1 MEEPFFEFGSILV
14 SDRDLQIESAAR
26 TVTAVHE
33 HPDFELIECRLLGDE
48 KAASEVV
55 VVDCRCDGIP
65 TRNRVGLQYRE
76 RLGLRFFANGS
87 RLPEVR
93 ALRVDFPCTAHQ
105 NHVRNNEPAS
115 ICMYFAPWSEVRRTW
130 TPQKH
135 LARIQWWLA
144 ETANETLHREDQPL
158 EPVYFHSRFELVLPE
173 DFESQ
178 ADRVDLALVVEPRG
192 SVAGEVVA
200 ILVGRMTPVAEAAK
214 VSDVFVQCI
223 TLALPPVVHG
233 RIERIPDCLGDLHD
247 QMESRGAHIGQAI
260 KEKLQGLAGEAG
272 ISPSKSNFVLL
283 VMRIPICRAQGESP
297 EKVQVKGFIIH
308 ASLGELGVKL
318 GALMPLH
325 EGKYYRDL
333 PIGIET
339 PVTTTEWRDIR
350 LEPLEILRPFTT
362 ELARRTSGITSTGPR
377 GVLAGVG
384 AVGSVIASIWQREAW
399 GQWRYIDPDL
409 LKPHNLARHIG
420 FEFQV
425 GLRKVDVVEQLGAHI
440 LQPESDEPLGI
451 AGRASDFNDPKVCE
465 ALDSAEL
472 IVDATTTLEV
482 PRELAGRESVKRVA
496 SVFVTPS
503 GLDAVLLMEDAGRE
517 MRIDFMEPQ
526 YYRAVVNEEWG
537 QNHLVGNNGSLWTGA
552 GCRDLS
558 AVISNEHILLHG
570 ATLARHIR
578 LNFESSQPTIK
589 IWRCDSI
596 SGGLDVENLVPERV
610 LLEPLNGLQ
619 IIWDEG
625 VRRRVRALRT
635 EKLPNETG
643 GVLLGYFDLAKDSIY
658 VVDVIPEPSDS
669 QGDTT
674 GFTRGIDGLY
684 EVVRNAS
691 VRTAGIVG
699 YIGEWHSH
707 PLGSSARPSMADMYQ
722 MTHLT
727 VELHRDG
734 LPALMLIVGEHE
746 ERWLVGEARS

>member
-1 MEEPFFEFGSILV
+1 
-14 SDRDLQIESAAR
+14 
-26 TVTAVHE
+26 
-33 HPDFELIECRLLGDE
+33 
-48 KAASEVV
+48 
-55 VVDCRCDGIP
+55 
-65 TRNRVGLQYRE
+65 
-76 RLGLRFFANGS
+76 
-87 RLPEVR
+87 
-93 ALRVDFPCTAHQ
+93 
-105 NHVRNNEPAS
+105 
-115 ICMYFAPWSEVRRTW
+115 MYFAPWSEVRRTW

-178 ADRVDLALVVEPRG
+178 ADRVDPALVVEPRG
-192 SVAGEVVA
+192 SAAGDDVA
-200 ILVGRMTPVAEAAK
+200 ILVGRVTPVTEAAK

-247 QMESRGAHIGQAI
+247 QMEARGAHIGQVI
-260 KEKLQGLAGEAG
+260 KKKLQGLTGEAG

-318 GALMPLH
+318 GALMPPH

-333 PIGIET
+333 PIGVET
-339 PVTTTEWRDIR
+339 PVPTMEWRDIR

-362 ELARRTSGITSTGPR
+362 ELARQTSGITSTGPR

-399 GQWRYIDPDL
+399 GQWRFIDPDL

-440 LQPESDEPLGI
+440 LQPESDDPLGI

-482 PRELAGRESVKRVA
+482 PRDFAGRESLRRVV

-503 GLDAVLLMEDAGRE
+503 GLDAVLLMEDSGRE
-517 MRIDFMEPQ
+517 TRIDCLEPQ
-526 YYRAVVNEEWG
+526 YYRAIVNEHWG
-537 QNHLVGNNGSLWTGA
+537 QNHLLRNGGIFWVGA

-558 AVISNEHILLHG
+558 AVMSNELILLHG

-578 LNFESSQPTIK
+578 LNYESSQSTIR
-589 IWRCDSI
+589 IWRCDSR
-596 SGGLDVENLVPERV
+596 SGDLSSEVVVPERV
-610 LLEPLNGLQ
+610 LLEPHNGLR
-619 IIWDEG
+619 IVWDEG
-625 VRRRVRALRT
+625 VSRKVRALRAG
-635 EKLPNETG
+635 KLPNETG
-643 GVLLGYFDLAKDSIY
+643 GVLLGYFDLARDSVY
-658 VVDVIPEPSDS
+658 VVDVMPEPLDS
-669 QGDTT
+669 QGDAT
-674 GFTRGIDGLY
+674 GFTRGIDGLD
-684 EVVRNAS
+684 VAVRVAS
-691 VRTAGIVG
+691 ERTAGIVG

-707 PLGSSARPSMADMYQ
+707 PQGSNAQPSSADIYQ
-722 MTHLT
+722 MTHLA

-746 ERWLVGEARS
+746 ERWLVGEALS